1 MSDVS
6 DRLMEMA
13 LRPLAESTELR
24 QPAELALAEAIPA
37 AHPEAEAVIAR
48 WEAVD
53 ERGRPAGRWR
63 WALAVVLIALS
74 AWVLASTTREALR
87 YRPLLAFDFFVGLP
101 DSDKLLTDGM
111 SEKDRFLL
119 LGDVTQKSAAER
131 MRALCASAP
140 DNLGYFAAFARAYR
154 SEHSNYP
161 PDFLA
166 TARRLDPDNAWFT
179 YHAAADFA
187 HDAVKKIPLSSK
199 DRKAGK
205 ETTWEIKDAARLEQA
220 LALLREAS
228 AQPQCRNRAK
238 DFIAGQLP
246 LLPQSDLPGRV
257 ASAFYL
263 GDHFTLD
270 YPFRYLTEAIAAK
283 AWQLGEAG
291 DTAGLRTLAAEAETF
306 LRNVADPSEPTLMD
320 GLLLKSF
327 AVGMATNLHAAA
339 EKVGLEA
346 EAARF
351 KAIKEN
357 LLRLKERLA
366 QQGDDFD
373 YETLAQRSGIIGGQV
388 AVAIRRL
395 VLSPPPLSAAD
406 LKPGRMT
413 EVMLACRAGALAIWI
428 LLGCGLLALGIRRW
442 TQPKW
447 RSLLARRVTALLRP
461 GDWLWI
467 LGAGV
472 VLPFASLTAVICWT
486 PLGGREWGLIKGD
499 GFLPL
504 GAALL
509 TLALLLLAVPGLIAA
524 WRLARRAA
532 PLGLGGGGLLL
543 GWQAVACGLVLIPA
557 VGLVEPPTATPRW
570 AMIAKGLLLLPLLL
584 FILAASVRTLF
595 GKPGR
600 RLFGSAV
607 ALSLMPSYAFAM
619 ILLIGSVP
627 LARHAQT
634 GFERQD
640 PMMELGP
647 NGITRQEAAI
657 ARIMLA
663 EIREALELER
673 VR

>member
-1 MSDVS
+1 MSEVS
-6 DRLMEMA
+6 DRLMEVA
-13 LRPLAESTELR
+13 LRPLGEGAELR
-24 QPAELALAEAIPA
+24 QPAELALVETMPA
-37 AHPEAEAVIAR
+37 AHPEAAAAIAR
-48 WEAVD
+48 WEALD
-53 ERGRPAGRWR
+53 ERGGPAGRWR
-63 WALAVVLIALS
+63 LALAVVLIALS

-87 YRPLLAFDFFVGLP
+87 YRPLVALDWFEGLP
-101 DSDKLLTDGM
+101 GADKLLTDGM
-111 SEKDRFLL
+111 NERDRFLL
-119 LGDVTQKSAAER
+119 LGDVTQTSAAGR
-131 MRALCASAP
+131 MRTLWASAP
-140 DNLGYFAAFARAYR
+140 ENLGYFSAFARAYR
-154 SEHSNYP
+154 SEHGNYP

-166 TARRLDPDNAWFT
+166 TARRLDPGNAWFT
-179 YHAAADFA
+179 YHAAADVA
-187 HDAVKKIPLSSK
+187 HAAVKKISLSSK

-205 ETTWEIKDAARLEQA
+205 VTTWEIKDAARLEQA

-246 LLPQSDLPGRV
+246 LLPQSDLPGRF
-257 ASAFYL
+257 ASAYYL
-263 GDHFTLD
+263 GGHFGPGFVL
-270 YPFRYLTEAIAAK
+270 RYLTEVIAAK

-291 DTAGLRTLAAEAETF
+291 DAAGLRTLASEAETF
-306 LRNVADPSEPTLMD
+306 LRNFAEPSEPTLMD
-320 GLLLKSF
+320 GLFLKSF
-327 AVGMATNLHAAA
+327 AAGMATNLHAAA

-351 KAIKEN
+351 KAIKDN

-366 QQGDDFD
+366 QQGDDVD
-373 YETLAQRSGIIGGQV
+373 YETLAKRSGIIGGQV
-388 AVAIRRL
+388 AVTTRRL

-413 EVMLACRAGALAIWI
+413 ELMLACRAGALAIWV
-428 LLGCGLLALGIRRW
+428 LLGCALLALGIRRW

-447 RSLLARRVTALLRP
+447 RLLLARRLTALLRP

-472 VLPFASLTAVICWT
+472 LLPFASLTAVICWT
-486 PLGGREWGLIKGD
+486 PLGGREWGLIMGG

-509 TLALLLLAVPGLIAA
+509 TLALLLVVVPGLLAA

-543 GWQAVACGLVLIPA
+543 GWQAVACGLALIPV
-557 VGLVEPPTATPRW
+557 VGLVAPPMATPRG
-570 AMIAKGLLLLPLLL
+570 ALIAKGLLLLPLVLL
-584 FILAASVRTLF
+584 ILAGSVRALF

-607 ALSLMPSYAFAM
+607 ALTLMPSYALGM
-619 ILLIGSVP
+619 LLLIASVP
-627 LARHAQT
+627 LCRQAQT
-634 GFERQD
+634 RFERQD

-647 NGITRQEAAI
+647 NGITRHEAAI

-663 EIREALELER
+663 EIREALEL
-673 VR
+673 